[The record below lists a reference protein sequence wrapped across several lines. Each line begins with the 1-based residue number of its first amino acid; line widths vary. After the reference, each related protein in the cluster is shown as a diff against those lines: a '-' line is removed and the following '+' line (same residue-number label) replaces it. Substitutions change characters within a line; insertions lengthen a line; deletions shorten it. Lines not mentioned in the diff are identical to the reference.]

1 MSSLREIRDRISSV
15 RGTLKITSA
24 MKLVASSKLRRAQ
37 KAIETMLPYEKML
50 SDIIAQLRLSEKEC
64 ESLLSRPEGGRKAVI
79 LITGNS
85 SMCGGFNAN
94 AARKALGL
102 MEEGVEV
109 YALGRKGADI
119 MRRSGYPSVGDFSGI
134 VSKPDFSEVSEL
146 SGRLSSGYR
155 EVTLVYNHFVSNSRQ
170 EVVAKSLFEK
180 IVSAPSDTVSDD
192 DTYILEPG
200 RGEIMETVVPK
211 LLALR
216 IFSAILDSAAAEHAA
231 RMVAMQTAT
240 DNAKEL
246 LSDLTLDYNKGRQQ
260 KITSEILDLLG
271 GSAQ

>member
-37 KAIETMLPYEKML
+37 KAIETMLPYEKMI
-50 SDIIAQLRLSEKEC
+50 SDIISQLRLSEKEC
-64 ESLLSRPEGGRKAVI
+64 ETLLSRPKGGKKAVV
-79 LITGNS
+79 LISGNS

-94 AARKALGL
+94 AAKKALGVV
-102 MEEGVEV
+102 EEGVDV
-109 YALGRKGADI
+109 YALGRKGADM
-119 MRRSGYPSVGDFSGI
+119 MRRAGYPSVGDFSAI
-134 VSKPDFSEVSEL
+134 IAKPEFPEVAALSKKL
-146 SGRLSSGYR
+146 ASGYS
-155 EVTLVYNHFVSNSRQ
+155 EVTLVYNHFVSNSKQ
-170 EVVAKSLFEK
+170 EVVARSLFDRIASTPVADE
-180 IVSAPSDTVSDD
+180 PDD

-200 RGEIMETVVPK
+200 RSEIMETIVPK

-216 IFSAILDSAAAEHAA
+216 VFSAILDSAAAEHAA

-240 DNAKEL
+240 DNAQDL
-246 LSDLTLDYNKGRQQ
+246 LSELTLDYNKGRQQ